1 MECMRYI
8 RVPKDIKAIK
18 DYDYGVTNRGI
29 NFIRKSI

>member
-1 MECMRYI
+1 MERMRYI

-18 DYDYGVTNRGI
+18 GVTNRGI